1 MRLEFRCT
9 CRKIAERLAVS
20 ERTAG
25 TFVAQ
30 LKRYTDRLERLLRR
44 AALEQVV
51 SMSRAAELANE
62 KLDDFREKLQ
72 AL

>member
-1 MRLEFRCT
+1 MHKE
-9 CRKIAERLAVS
+9 IAERLAVS

-30 LKRYTDRLERLLRR
+30 LKIYTDRFERLLRR

-62 KLDDFREKLQ
+62 KLGDFREKLQ